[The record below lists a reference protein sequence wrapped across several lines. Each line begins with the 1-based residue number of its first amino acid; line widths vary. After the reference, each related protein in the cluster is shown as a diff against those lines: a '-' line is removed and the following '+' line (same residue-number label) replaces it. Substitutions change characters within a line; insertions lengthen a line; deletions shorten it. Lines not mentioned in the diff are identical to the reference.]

1 MTESAP
7 NEANPVES
15 PVTETKLDPKD
26 LAAEKCPS
34 AEKLRQIE
42 DYTVL
47 DKEGSKHTFKSLYAG
62 PASTDRVLVIFIRHF
77 FCGSCQEFVRALAG
91 SMKPE
96 DLLKLPVST
105 SIVLVGCGG
114 PALIDHYTKE
124 TGCPFPIYADPTR
137 KLYADLDLITS
148 YALGERPEYF
158 RMGMV
163 RLVADSLAQSLRH
176 VSNGLITKAG
186 DSSQNGGEFL
196 FESTGEDDKQVT
208 WCHRM
213 TNTRD
218 HSSIPAVARVLDSEG
233 SVLQMKN

>member
-7 NEANPVES
+7 NEANPAES

-47 DKEGSKHTFKSLYAG
+47 DKEGN
-62 PASTDRVLVIFIRHF
+62 RVLVIFIRHF